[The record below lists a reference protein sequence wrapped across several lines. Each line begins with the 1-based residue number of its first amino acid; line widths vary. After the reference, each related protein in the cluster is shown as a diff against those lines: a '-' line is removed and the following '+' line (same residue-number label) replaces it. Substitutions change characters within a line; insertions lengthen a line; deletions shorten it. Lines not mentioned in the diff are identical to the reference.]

1 MTFVSSHLNVQVDAY
16 VNFLGNVTVLLHTVR
31 AEKPGEGV
39 DPADMA
45 LVSMRLVEEGE
56 DEIHEEDEG
65 EWSMTLIELKGAETE
80 LLIMGDT
87 RSTRSEAAEG
97 FMARVEY
104 MVGRKVGKGHAWAQ
118 D

>member
-1 MTFVSSHLNVQVDAY
+1 
-16 VNFLGNVTVLLHTVR
+16 
-31 AEKPGEGV
+31 
-39 DPADMA
+39 
-45 LVSMRLVEEGE
+45 
-56 DEIHEEDEG
+56 
-65 EWSMTLIELKGAETE
+65 MTLIELKGAETE
-80 LLIMGDT
+80 LLIMSDT